1 VKYMLIMQLNPAA
14 FDALTDEQKNE
25 IMNGHGAFMQTIKDS
40 GEMVGTHA
48 LAEPAQS
55 AVVRVRD
62 GVPVVTD
69 GPYLEAKE
77 FMGGYYIVDCESRE
91 RALEL
96 AAMIPDAGVEGL
108 GIEVRP
114 IMFSAG
120 PTD

>member
-1 VKYMLIMQLNPAA
+1 MKYMLIMQLNPAA

-25 IMNGHGAFMQTIKDS
+25 IMNGHGAFMQTIRDS

>member
-1 VKYMLIMQLNPAA
+1 MATFMTPGVMKVAMLTFPSLPAWSVA
-14 FDALTDEQKNE
+14 GVEVVAADVLR
-25 IMNGHGAFMQTIKDS
+25 
-40 GEMVGTHA
+40 A

-69 GPYLEAKE
+69 GPYLESKE
-77 FMGGYYIVDCESRE
+77 FMGGYYIVDCATRE

-96 AAMIPDAGVEGL
+96 AALIPDAGVEGL

-114 IMFSAG
+114 IIFSAG